1 MILDISSS
9 IEEEEANYSR
19 KDDKAI
25 YLHEDNKALL
35 EELEGLEHINWVSL
49 PIVGAL
55 SFQKLLNSQKLQ
67 NAMRRLDLR
76 TWKV

>member
-35 EELEGLEHINWVSL
+35 EELEGLEH
-49 PIVGAL
+49 
-55 SFQKLLNSQKLQ
+55 
-67 NAMRRLDLR
+67 R
-76 TWKV
+76 T